1 MAALTNV
8 DGRTSEERLRPRL
21 TRKPKMVASLN
32 GDPSDLPS
40 LLSLQHGTDATSKTL
55 PIMIGQ

>member
-8 DGRTSEERLRPRL
+8 DGHTSEERLRPRL
-21 TRKPKMVASLN
+21 TRKPKMVASKCDDL
-32 GDPSDLPS
+32 SDLPS

-55 PIMIGQ
+55 PVKIGQ